1 MGQGVVRLGCVL
13 KLDPERDPLQQFD
26 VGVLGPS
33 NILPRLMMS
42 DDVVKR
48 LTEVRFDRIP
58 GPHLLHA
65 CARASRLLDI
75 RATAVAER
83 I

>member
-1 MGQGVVRLGCVL
+1 
-13 KLDPERDPLQQFD
+13 
-26 VGVLGPS
+26 
-33 NILPRLMMS
+33 MS

-58 GPHLLHA
+58 GAHLLHA
-65 CARASRLLDI
+65 CARASRLLDMRI